1 MAMWVQVPPLSPN
14 LITFHFIM
22 FGAIKHLIPQPHGY
36 MDDNNLYNLG
46 LTWVDQDGLT
56 DVRNLQVRY
65 TRNSERMAITQGEMQ
80 PDGSW
85 AYKEANGTVHTMSAE
100 RSKAFMAKTQE
111 NANIMVEMLS
121 KMEKAGVDLSAID
134 IAAS

>member
-14 LITFHFIM
+14 PTTFHFIM

-36 MDDNNLYNLG
+36 MDDEARYNLG

-56 DVRNLQVRY
+56 DVHNLQVRY
-65 TRNSERMAITQGEMQ
+65 TRNCERLAITQGEMQ

-85 AYKEANGTVHTMSAE
+85 AYKEANGTVHVMSAE
-100 RSKAFMAKTQE
+100 RAKSFMAKTQE
-111 NANIMVEMLS
+111 HATIMVGMLE
-121 KMEKAGVDLSAID
+121 KMEKAGVDVSAID
-134 IAAS
+134 IASA